1 MAGNSVTP
9 NIRYSTCPHDCPSA
23 CALKIE
29 LDDAG
34 RLQKL
39 KGDTEQTYTAGTICA
54 KVGRY
59 ADRLYDPRRL
69 TTALRRTGA
78 KGEGQFQPIPL
89 NEAIEEVADRLSS
102 VAREHGSEAVWP
114 YHYAGTMGVLQRGV
128 LNAFRHAG
136 GYSGQLGNVCT
147 GIASA
152 GWKAGVGALFG
163 TDARQIAETQL
174 LILWGTNAASTQI
187 NVMTHFNRA
196 RRKHGARLI
205 VIDPYKNETAR
216 RADVHLALAPGSDGA
231 LACAVMHVLLVEGLA
246 DEAFLREMTDFDTD
260 VEAHLRAFTPE
271 KAAAITGLAAQD
283 IRNFALEYGRTERTF
298 IRLGVGFS
306 RQRNGAT
313 NVHAVSCL
321 PAVSGAWRKPA
332 SGALLM
338 SSAVFHLDRSL
349 INGDD
354 LRDPSVR
361 VLDMCRLGDVLNGD
375 AEALADGPPVHAM
388 LVQNCNPAAIAPAQ
402 QKVHDGLRCDD
413 LFLCVHE
420 QFHTDTTRFADIVLP
435 ATQFL
440 EHDDIYTSYGHTFLQ
455 AGPRLLRPPGDCL
468 SNHELLRTLAGKL
481 GFTHPALV
489 LPTTGLLDETLHQ
502 SGYGDFAELCET
514 RFIDQHPDV
523 THTPPAEA
531 FGFAD
536 GRFRFRPDWAS
547 LGPYSEGMPRFPDHW
562 DVRDTVDE
570 TYPLRMITPPRH
582 GFLNTTFNNMPRSRG
597 KDGQPTLR
605 LNPQDLAH
613 WGLEEGALAR
623 VTSRTGSIRIVVE
636 ADLQVPSGV
645 AVAESI
651 WSCSDH
657 PDGMG
662 INTLVSDVPPGP
674 AGGAAFHDTAI
685 SVTPA

>member
-1 MAGNSVTP
+1 MSST
-9 NIRYSTCPHDCPSA
+9 IRYSTCPHDCPSA

-29 LDDAG
+29 LDAGG

-59 ADRLYDPRRL
+59 ADRVYDPRRL

-78 KGEGQFQPIPL
+78 KGEGQFQAIPL
-89 NEAIEEVADRLSS
+89 NEAIEEVADRLRS
-102 VAREHGSEAVWP
+102 VAREQGSEAVWP

-147 GIASA
+147 GISSA
-152 GWKAGVGALFG
+152 GWLAGVGQHYG

-196 RRKHGARLI
+196 KRKHGARLI
-205 VIDPYKNETAR
+205 VIDPYGNESAR
-216 RADVHLALAPGSDGA
+216 RADVHLALKPGSDGA
-231 LACAVMHVLLVEGLA
+231 LACAVMHVLLTEGLA
-246 DEAFLREMTDFDTD
+246 DRAFLQELTDFDAD
-260 VEAHLRAFTPE
+260 VERHLLEFSLD
-271 KAAAITGLAAQD
+271 KAAEITGLSAAQ
-283 IRNFALEYGRTERTF
+283 IRDFALEYGRTERTF

-306 RQRNGAT
+306 RQRNGAS

-321 PAVSGAWRKPA
+321 PAISGAWRKPA

-338 SSAVFHLDRSL
+338 SSAAFRLDRSL
-349 INGDD
+349 INGED
-354 LRDPSVR
+354 LRDPTVR
-361 VLDMCRLGDVLNGD
+361 VLDMCRLGDVLTGHQD
-375 AEALADGPPVHAM
+375 ALAGGPPVGAM

-402 QKVHDGLRCDD
+402 QKVHDGLRRED

-435 ATQFL
+435 ATMFL
-440 EHDDIYTSYGHTFLQ
+440 EHDDLYTSYGHTFLQ
-455 AGPRLLRPPGDCL
+455 AGPALLAAPGDCL
-468 SNHELLRTLAGKL
+468 SNHELLRELAGKL

-489 LPTTGLLDETLHQ
+489 LPTTGLLDETLHR
-502 SGYGDFAELCET
+502 SGYDDFEALCEQ
-514 RFIDQHPDV
+514 RFIDQHPEV
-523 THTPPAEA
+523 EQTPLATR

-547 LGPYSEGMPRFPDHW
+547 LGPYSDGMPDLPDHW
-562 DVRDTVDE
+562 DVRDVVDE
-570 TYPLRMITPPRH
+570 DYPLRMITPPRH

-597 KDGQPTLR
+597 KEGRPSLR
-605 LNPQDLAH
+605 LNPSDLAFC
-613 WGLEEGALAR
+613 GVEDQEIVR

-636 ADLQVPSGV
+636 GDTQVPAGV

-657 PDGMG
+657 PDGLG

-674 AGGAAFHDTAI
+674 AGGAAFHYTA
-685 SVTPA
+685 VNVMPA